1 MSEQNKAISRRLVE
15 EAFNEGKLE
24 VVDELVA
31 SDFVNHDPSS
41 PEDLRGP
48 EGLKKFIRTYRSAF
62 PDISVRIEDQIA
74 QGDKVVSRWSGS
86 GTQKGELMGMP
97 ASGKQ
102 ARVTGITIDR
112 LEGGKIIESWNNWD
126 TLGMLQQLG
135 VVPEPARAQR

>member
-15 EAFNEGKLE
+15 EAFNEGKLDT
-24 VVDELVA
+24 VDELVA
-31 SDFVNHDPSS
+31 PDFVNHDPSN
-41 PEDLRGP
+41 PDDLRGP
-48 EGLKKFIRTYRSAF
+48 EGLKEFVRVYRSAF
-62 PDISVRIEDQIA
+62 PDISIRIEDQIA
-74 QGDKVVSRWSGS
+74 EGDKVVSRWSGS
-86 GTQKGELMGMP
+86 GTQNGKLMGMP

-135 VVPEPARAQR
+135 AIPEPARAQR

>member
-15 EAFNEGKLE
+15 EAFNEGKLD

-31 SDFVNHDPSS
+31 PDFINHDPAS
-41 PEDLRGP
+41 PEEIRGP
-48 EGLKKFIRTYRSAF
+48 EGLKDFVRTYRTAF
-62 PDISVRIEDQIA
+62 PDIRVRIEDQIA
-74 QGDKVVSRWSGS
+74 EGDKVVSRWSGN
-86 GTQKGELMGMP
+86 GTHKGELMGMP

-102 ARVTGITIDR
+102 ATVTGISIDR

-135 VVPEPARAQR
+135 VVPEPARARR

>member
-48 EGLKKFIRTYRSAF
+48 EGLKAFIRSYRSAF
-62 PDISVRIEDQIA
+62 PDIHVRIEDQIA

-86 GTQKGELMGMP
+86 GTQKGELLGMP

-135 VVPEPARAQR
+135 AIPEPARAQR

>member
-15 EAFNEGKLE
+15 EAFNEGKLD
-24 VVDELVA
+24 VIDELVA
-31 SDFVNHDPSS
+31 PDFVNHDPSD
-41 PEDLRGP
+41 PGGIRGP
-48 EGLKKFIRTYRSAF
+48 EGLKKFVRTYRSAF
-62 PDISVRIEDQIA
+62 PDIRVTFEDQIA
-74 QGDKVVSRWSGS
+74 EGDKVVSRWSGS

-102 ARVTGITIDR
+102 ATVTGITIDR

-135 VVPEPARAQR
+135 AVPEPARAQR